1 MHRIIYRI
9 ALLLTAAVGL
19 TACHDMEEYTNDPRG
34 NFEALWSILD
44 EHYCFFDQ
52 KDVDWDRVHDTYSRR
67 ISDRM
72 TREELFIVCADMLAE
87 LRDGH
92 VNLSAPFNT
101 SYYRAWWSDYPQN
114 FNKRLIE
121 ESYFNFNYRQS
132 SGMMYGFL
140 ENNIGYI
147 YYESFSS
154 PVGEGNLDYAL
165 NFLSTANGL
174 IIDVRDNGGGSL
186 TNVETFVARF
196 IDRPTLVGYIS
207 HKTGPGHNDFS
218 EPYAITYLPAEEGR
232 IRWAKPIVVLTNRST
247 FSAANNFASVMKN
260 LPGVTIVGSVTG
272 GGSGVPF
279 SSELPCGWGI
289 RFSACSMLDAL
300 EESTEGGITPSEGCA
315 VDLDPIDAL
324 NGRDTILEKA
334 IGILNNQAS

>member
-1 MHRIIYRI
+1 MPRLFPLILILM
-9 ALLLTAAVGL
+9 ALGL
-19 TACHDMEEYTNDPRG
+19 QSCHSMEEYTDDPRG

-44 EHYCFFDQ
+44 EHYCFFEQ
-52 KDVDWDRVHDTYSRR
+52 KDVDWGKVHDTYSRR
-67 ISDRM
+67 ISDKM

-114 FNKRLIE
+114 FSKRLIE

-218 EPYAITYLPAEEGR
+218 EPYAITYRPAEEGR
-232 IRWAKPIVVLTNRST
+232 VRWAKPIVVLTNRST
-247 FSAANNFASVMKN
+247 FSAANNFASIMKN

-279 SSELPCGWGI
+279 SSELPCGWSI
-289 RFSACSMLDAL
+289 RFSSCSMLDAL
-300 EESTEGGITPSEGCA
+300 GESTEAGIAPTEGCA
-315 VDLDPIDAL
+315 VDLDPTDAL
-324 NGRDTILEKA
+324 NGRDTMLEKA
-334 IGILNNQAS
+334 ISILNN

>member
-19 TACHDMEEYTNDPRG
+19 TACHDMEEYTDDPRG

-44 EHYCFFDQ
+44 EHYCFFDS
-52 KDVDWDRVHDTYSRR
+52 KNIDWDKVHDTYSRR

-154 PVGEGNLDYAL
+154 PVGEGNLDHAL

-218 EPYAITYLPAEEGR
+218 EPYAITYRPAQEGR
-232 IRWAKPIVVLTNRST
+232 VRWAKPIVVLTNRST

-300 EESTEGGITPSEGCA
+300 GESTEGGITPSEGCA
-315 VDLDPIDAL
+315 VDLDPMDAL
-324 NGRDTILEKA
+324 SGRDTILEKA
-334 IGILNNQAS
+334 IEILNN

>member
-19 TACHDMEEYTNDPRG
+19 TACHDMEEYTDDPRG

-44 EHYCFFDQ
+44 EHYCFFDS
-52 KDVDWDRVHDTYSRR
+52 KNVDWDKVHDTYSRR

-121 ESYFNFNYRQS
+121 ECYFNFNYRQS

-154 PVGEGNLDYAL
+154 PVGEGNLDHAL

-218 EPYAITYLPAEEGR
+218 EPYAITYRPAQEGR
-232 IRWAKPIVVLTNRST
+232 VRWAKPIVVLTNRST

-300 EESTEGGITPSEGCA
+300 GESTEGGITPSEGCA
-315 VDLDPIDAL
+315 VDLDPMDAL
-324 NGRDTILEKA
+324 SGRDTILEKA
-334 IGILNNQAS
+334 IEILNN

>member
-19 TACHDMEEYTNDPRG
+19 TACHDMEEYTDDPRG

-44 EHYCFFDQ
+44 EHYCFFDS
-52 KDVDWDRVHDTYSRR
+52 KNVDWDKVHDTYSRR

-114 FNKRLIE
+114 FSKRLIE

-154 PVGEGNLDYAL
+154 PVGEGNLDHAL

-218 EPYAITYLPAEEGR
+218 EPYAITYRPAQEGR
-232 IRWAKPIVVLTNRST
+232 VRWAKPIVVLTNRST

-289 RFSACSMLDAL
+289 RFSACSMHDAL
-300 EESTEGGITPSEGCA
+300 GESTEGGITPSEGCA
-315 VDLDPIDAL
+315 VDLDPMDAL
-324 NGRDTILEKA
+324 SGRDTILEKA
-334 IGILNNQAS
+334 IEILNN

>member
-19 TACHDMEEYTNDPRG
+19 TACHDMEEYTDDPRG

-44 EHYCFFDQ
+44 EHYCFFDS
-52 KDVDWDRVHDTYSRR
+52 KNVDWDKVHDTYSRR

-232 IRWAKPIVVLTNRST
+232 IRWAKPIVVLTNSST

-300 EESTEGGITPSEGCA
+300 GESTEGGITPSEGCA
-315 VDLDPIDAL
+315 VDLDPLDAL
-324 NGRDTILEKA
+324 SGRDTILEKA
-334 IGILNNQAS
+334 IEILNN